1 MSELFI
7 SLLKKG
13 EKEADNYDELLK
25 NNYFDYN
32 DDDDDNDDDNDDEN
46 NFYYYTD
53 ALINY
58 LVDEN
63 NHYKYKMKKW
73 VSDWYFEVYKKKFK
87 YTEDDYNYAEDT
99 FWRAISENN
108 SSGFFMNNRHHFK
121 LLLFFA
127 NFNEYEKNEDYGDSL
142 EVFTKIVQNEY
153 PRNYVE
159 WNYIAGNSHPKAVE
173 LTEKNMDKLNNAA
186 HWHCLCGNKNAIH
199 IIEKN
204 IDKVNEFNTWD
215 SLTSNTGAVYIL
227 NKYIQQDLINNS
239 NKIDYSYLCWN
250 EDPEILR
257 LVNLNNLHPK
267 DWKFIFS
274 NPGARFIIKDNM
286 DKLTKD
292 IRHYLFENSSVID
305 FIEKEIEKEELNE
318 ECIKALCSNVNACHL
333 IEKYIDKLSE
343 RAINKINKNPS
354 AMHIL
359 EKNPNLITSKILENP
374 SIFEEK

>member
-13 EKEADNYDELLK
+13 EKEADNYDEFIE
-25 NNYFDYN
+25 NYDS
-32 DDDDDNDDDNDDEN
+32 DNDSDYDSERIDEKN
-46 NFYYYTD
+46 YYHYTD

-58 LVDEN
+58 LVDED

-73 VSDWYFEVYKKKFK
+73 VCDWFLKVYKKNF
-87 YTEDDYNYAEDT
+87 EAEWAWAQDT
-99 FWRAISENN
+99 FWRGISENK

-142 EVFTKIVQNEY
+142 EVFAKIIENEY

-159 WNYIAGNSHPKAVE
+159 WNYVAKNSHPKAVE
-173 LTEKNMDKLNNAA
+173 LTEKNMDKLNMAA
-186 HWHCLCGNKNAIH
+186 HWHCLCSNKNAIH

-204 IDKVNEFNTWD
+204 IDKVNDFNTWR
-215 SLTSNTGAVYIL
+215 SLVCNTSAFDIL
-227 NKYIQQDLINNS
+227 NKYVQQYE
-239 NKIDYSYLCWN
+239 IDDPVYRDYKVDHSYLCMN
-250 EDPEILR
+250 ENPEILK
-257 LVNLNNLHPK
+257 LVNLTYLFPN
-267 DWKFIFS
+267 DWENIFS
-274 NPGARFIIKDNM
+274 NPGACFIIENNM
-286 DKLTKD
+286 DKLTKEN
-292 IRHYLFENSSVID
+292 RHYLFENPSVID
-305 FIEKEIEKEELNE
+305 LIEKEIEKEELNE

-343 RAINKINKNPS
+343 SAIYKLNKNPS
-354 AMHIL
+354 AMDIL
-359 EKNPNLITSKILENP
+359 EKNPNLITIQILENP